1 MPLYN
6 NNDLIPVVKTNSSQ
20 QSVKTN
26 QNIPIHDVN
35 YSQQQFIPD
44 NDKMKPMFYAL
55 YQQTKENNTFT
66 PDEKTYTPNSGIPDY
81 TIGSVIKEIRFQ
93 DFYKPWT
100 TLPQRIVKDTKN
112 KILIS
117 IKNREQSLVRN
128 LEKIPDKIYDS
139 IMNKVSYEISS
150 VAQKVQDEAKNLAVG
165 LITSA
170 ASKIFT
176 KKELTE
182 NQKLLEIAKQERKAQ
197 KQKYKKELTQSE
209 KKLNEIQAQK
219 KAKKIEDK
227 QLKEKQKQQKQL
239 AQRQQKAKKEWDK
252 QLKKE
257 QWDKKK
263 QQAQLAKRQQKAK
276 EKLAKEQKQTIKT
289 QKMDGVLEQANAPA
303 NFQAPE
309 TYSVFIGPKNY
320 DNASQQGYDGFG
332 YPLITTALD
341 SQGIEI
347 PYLASKEEVT
357 KNISDGLGTKSVTEI
372 SIGSSKEKMKSQ
384 QNTILQS
391 IKNFVEKRASS
402 FEKRFL
408 NTPHYDWY
416 FAHKR
421 DPLGLL
427 NQKIIRSQPLSIW
440 KGQDYQMKINDP
452 LSFQAQSYMHDIFTK
467 SSTDE
472 WSKQNINGVQY
483 EHVDG
488 NMINFWIED
497 VNNGRIMTTPAFL
510 TDVRD
515 EGGKGQWDQST
526 YVGAQYPKYT
536 YKGAEKRIISF
547 ELKIGCFDY
556 QYFPQYLKKLN
567 FLRGVGFPTY
577 TEVTMGT
584 NNYTRSITFPK
595 APIYKLTLGSIVGD
609 QYGFFQECAFQWP
622 DEQAVWNLPDF
633 KSTKYG
639 IGHALN
645 AQYLQNATGAIT
657 SSVEIPIVTTVKCQF
672 VCLYGKGPSN
682 NTQFYGEIP
691 FRDRYQQVS
700 TSQPIPANTDEDTQP
715 SQPLPEEAGGETYQ
729 SDQDTNPG
737 EI

>member
-6 NNDLIPVVKTNSSQ
+6 NNDLIPVAKTNITQ
-20 QSVKTN
+20 QAVQQN
-26 QNIPIHDVN
+26 QTAQVHDSN
-35 YSQQQFIPD
+35 YSQKQFIPS
-44 NDKMKPMFYAL
+44 NDQMKPMFNVL
-55 YQQTKENNTFT
+55 YQPTKENNTFT
-66 PDEKTYTPNSGIPDY
+66 PDEKSYTPNSGIPNY
-81 TIGSVIKEIRFQ
+81 TIGSVIKAMRFQ

-100 TLPQRIVKDTKN
+100 TLPQKIIKNTQN
-112 KILIS
+112 KIIVA

-128 LEKIPDKIYDS
+128 LEKIPNQMYDS
-139 IMNKVSYEISS
+139 AMTRVSYEISS
-150 VAQKVQDEAKNLAVG
+150 ATQKLQDEAKNLAVG

-176 KKELTE
+176 KKNL
-182 NQKLLEIAKQERKAQ
+182 KAQ
-197 KQKYKKELTQSE
+197 Q
-209 KKLNEIQAQK
+209 
-219 KAKKIEDK
+219 
-227 QLKEKQKQQKQL
+227 
-239 AQRQQKAKKEWDK
+239 
-252 QLKKE
+252 
-257 QWDKKK
+257 DKKK

-276 EKLAKEQKQTIKT
+276 EKLAKEQKQIIKT
-289 QKMDGVLEQANAPA
+289 QKMDGVLQQTNAPA

-320 DNASQQGYDGFG
+320 DNASQQSYDGFG
-332 YPLITTALD
+332 YPLTTTTLD
-341 SQGIEI
+341 SQGVEI
-347 PYLASKEEVT
+347 PYLPSKTEIT
-357 KNISDGLGTKSVTEI
+357 KNISDGQGVKNVTEI
-372 SIGSSKEKMKSQ
+372 SVGSSKEKMQSQ
-384 QNTILQS
+384 QNTVLQS
-391 IKNFVEKRASS
+391 IKNFIEKRVSS
-402 FEKRFL
+402 FEKKFL
-408 NTPHYDWY
+408 NIPHYEWY
-416 FAHKR
+416 FAHRR

-427 NQKIIRSQPLSIW
+427 NPKIKRSQPLSIW
-440 KGQDYQMKINDP
+440 KGRDYQIKISDP

-467 SSTDE
+467 SSTGQ
-472 WSKQNINGVQY
+472 WSKQNINGIQY
-483 EHVDG
+483 EHTDG

-497 VNNGRIMTTPAFL
+497 VNNSRIMTTPAFL

-515 EGGKGQWDQST
+515 QGGKGQWDQST

-536 YKGAEKRIISF
+536 YKGSEKRIISF

-577 TEVTMGT
+577 TEVMMGT

-609 QYGFFQECAFQWP
+609 QYGFFEECSFQWP
-622 DEQAVWNLPDF
+622 DEEAVWNLPDF

-645 AQYLQNATGAIT
+645 SEYIQNAVGAIT
-657 SSVEIPIVTTVKCQF
+657 SSIEIPIVTTVKCQF

-682 NTQFYGEIP
+682 TTQFYGQTP

-700 TSQPIPANTDEDTQP
+700 TSQPIPADTNDDVQP
-715 SQPLPEEAGGETYQ
+715 SQPLPEEAGGEPYQ